1 MGALTVIGTVLA
13 VIFMVLMPTLFF
25 FWIVRSATTV

>member
-1 MGALTVIGTVLA
+1 MGAVTIFGTVLA
-13 VIFMVLMPTLFF
+13 VLLMVLMPTLFF

>member
-1 MGALTVIGTVLA
+1 MGALTVLGTVLG

-25 FWIVRSATTV
+25 YWIVRSATAV